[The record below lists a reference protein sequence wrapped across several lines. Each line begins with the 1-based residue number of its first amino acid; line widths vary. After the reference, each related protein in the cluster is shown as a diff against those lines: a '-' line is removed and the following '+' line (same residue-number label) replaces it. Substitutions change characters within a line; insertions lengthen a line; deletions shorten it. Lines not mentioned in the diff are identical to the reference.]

1 VFANV
6 ADGTVPRQNDDG
18 KSKRL
23 SEQFKYRKLLESV
36 LKPLVTQVTVPE
48 FDVAGAERTI
58 KNTPVSGEYVAL
70 ATWTLPVPEL
80 CKGAQDAIEALS
92 YEENRKPLMEIVL
105 NVVLMLR
112 LLG

>member
-1 VFANV
+1 MFAKV

-23 SEQFKYRKLLESV
+23 REQSKYCNGFV
-36 LKPLVTQVTVPE
+36 KPSVTQVTGPE

-58 KNTPVSGEYVAL
+58 KNTPVSGEYVAF

>member
-1 VFANV
+1 MFANV

-23 SEQFKYRKLLESV
+23 REQSKYCNGFV
-36 LKPLVTQVTVPE
+36 KPSVTQVTDPE

-58 KNTPVSGEYVAL
+58 KNTPVSGEYVAF
-70 ATWTLPVPEL
+70 ATWTLPVH
-80 CKGAQDAIEALS
+80 DAIEALS
-92 YEENRKPLMEIVL
+92 YEEKRKPLMEIVL